1 MTENKKRVLSFVFL
15 AAFIALF
22 MMTVAFSVGVTTSRL
37 SAFAEININ
46 VKDSTDTTVIFSTLE
61 PTDTVGDL
69 KALVAASNEL
79 GAPAVE
85 EQMLVFGGHLLADA
99 DTLQDYSIQ
108 NNSTLHLMLFSGQG
122 TEADPYLIDT
132 KYHLIKFRDI
142 VNGSNGETQ
151 NTDAWAIL
159 TADIDLENQ
168 AWTPIGNDTDR
179 YAGTFD
185 GAGYTISGLNVNDST
200 LDNAGL
206 FGVIDG
212 GEGNGM
218 AIKDLTLEG
227 SIVGGTNTGSI
238 AGTAY
243 NFDILYCCNNAAVSG
258 LKKVGG
264 FIGYSHSGFSMRY
277 CYNSAAVS
285 ATDSSVNFVGGIVG
299 LNSVGEYEDCYN
311 TGAVTA
317 SLASGQAG
325 GIAGSM
331 NSSGLIARCYNV
343 GIVSGGDNGSS
354 GSNSGVVLASYSPL
368 RQTTEDNYYLENTA
382 LSSNGA
388 VSGLTAAEFGDP
400 ESFNGWDFDTVWV
413 ISYDSVLS
421 MSRPYL
427 FHTYVKYHDKD
438 GSGVVLRQPRTI
450 LGKTGI
456 LDPVIIQDLSE
467 NPAAGKAGYALV
479 GWATTNGGAQAYT
492 FNDYYYGAELDLYP
506 VYSAIPAVA
515 ASITTQPSDPDLRYG
530 YTSGS
535 ISVVATPDGGTEYAL
550 SYQWYSNTSESSV
563 AGTEIVGA
571 TSDVYNIPTG
581 YGTGSTHYYYCVVTA
596 TRQDNGETANTT
608 SNPVTVTVNKAIPAY
623 TEPSNLSGV
632 YGEKLS
638 TVVLPA
644 QWAWTN
650 PNATLYR
657 PTSSLKTY
665 EATFTPADTN
675 NYEIVTLYLTVTS
688 TKRPITVSYPSDTI
702 RYAVYHDADVWNALG
717 ADMVSHDFYIDIA
730 NKVPSDVFQTVVNL
744 DFVDKNGQRIYTE
757 RESIYY
763 DMRQLEAGTFRFAI
777 WLRDTENYYL
787 TGNDYLEDG
796 TVDLGEN
803 ALLIVQPWTITIT
816 PNNDQGKTYGAND
829 TTIYYSVG
837 DAAPVLIDDA
847 SNKEEIVLNSGALSR
862 VAGENAGDYAITL
875 GTLAL
880 TDAAVNANYVL
891 EIAEV
896 DYTISPRP
904 IYVVPNPAS
913 NTYGDGISTL
923 SARVYTDNTKATEL
937 LVLPDDDV
945 FTLSVSDYADAVL
958 PNDATYSIIVSSNN
972 ENYSVTSENGAY
984 TVNPRP
990 ITVTY
995 TATCVYEATYLD
1007 MDSWV
1012 ALGTTMGE
1020 NDYFFVV
1027 SNQVNTDPLF
1037 YDPTSGQDNGILN
1050 LDYYNAEADFYLWD
1064 RDDIDYALY
1073 LCEAGTYDFV
1083 VSLHNN
1089 NYVLESPIVL
1099 GQYAK
1104 IIINPWIITITPD
1117 GGQGKTYGENDTVIT
1132 YSVSEAAPGEEIVLN
1147 GGALSYSGGSNA
1159 GDHPIT
1165 LGSLALT
1172 NDPVNANYE
1181 LEIADVKYTIGKR
1194 TLSLININ
1202 EEPVRFTYDEN
1213 PMYLL
1218 HQFLT
1223 WGGEHFKADGQVGS
1237 LFAIVDGS
1245 VAEADDFIEAF
1256 TVLPYREESE
1266 GRVYLTDLIFSESY
1280 ANEIVTGIW
1289 QFEFREE
1296 GNNNNYSLT
1305 TSFDN
1310 NFKGNILQKPIY
1322 FTPDDAEKEYG
1333 QEDGAIA
1340 LIDAYKYMYAGL
1352 NPYGPFVETV
1362 INSDDDDFYDDLLY
1376 DNLFDLST
1384 SIGLSFSREEG
1395 ENVGTYTIN
1404 DLSCSSFGS
1413 GFSAN
1418 YGAAMG
1424 ALATFTI
1431 NKAAATIAVAPSA
1444 KAGLVY
1450 DGTYQELV
1458 TAGSGVVGGTLKYR
1472 VGDGMWTTDLPA
1484 ERNATSSESGYTVY
1498 YKVEPDGNHT
1508 GDIQGTLENI
1518 TIAKRPI
1525 TVRYTSGHKYV
1536 TYKDEAS
1543 WAVLSEEMSP
1553 PNDLHLVIDNMA
1565 QENDGIFA
1573 VLYIDFLDE
1582 NGLFVYED
1590 RHMYD
1595 MFNLE
1600 AGAYEMVAT
1609 LSNSNYELAEP
1620 IDVSAFRLFI
1630 LPRVITVTPDENQGK
1645 IYGDNDTTITYTVDY
1660 GNVLLGDEVA
1670 LNDGALSYS
1679 GGSDAGDHPI
1689 TLGNLALTDDAV
1701 NANYELVLSETPVL
1715 YTIAPKSIA
1724 GAEITLGT
1732 ALTYNGNA
1740 QTQTVSSVALDDFD
1754 LTYTVTGNI
1763 GTNAGEYILTVSG
1776 TGNFT
1781 GSETKAW
1788 SIGKKSISGAVI
1800 TLGNALIYN
1809 GDEQTQEV
1817 VSVVVDDSS
1826 ATYTVTENTGT
1837 DAGNYTLTVTGTGN
1851 YTGTATKEFGI
1862 GKKALTITANDKVVT
1877 YGDAPANGGVTYA
1890 GFVTG
1895 QDETILTGTLAY
1907 AFSYEQFG
1915 RAGEYDITVSGLTG
1929 DNYAITYVA
1938 GTLRVNK
1945 KAVEIGISP
1954 VVAIEGNVPD
1964 PATTITGLL
1973 NGDTATVIVRYS
1985 LGETVLTEKPT
1996 TAGAYVATAI
2006 LAEANYVAES
2016 KQANFVVK
2024 ATVVE
2029 APVEDTEEDTPVS
2042 ISSDDGFDPNAELV
2056 VRKLWSGE
2064 QEYKAVS
2071 DYVATNERIAG
2082 VYDVKLLLGGT
2093 PVHIDEPV
2101 TVRMRIPET
2110 MIGKEFS
2117 LVNLSGSVA
2126 ERIDY
2131 TVEGNYVVITT
2142 STLDQFA
2149 FVYAEGDGAFTP
2161 DLTWLY
2167 ILLGVLGGC
2176 LLIAAIIIFVFL
2188 KKKKD
2193 EEKKKAL
2200 ERKAEE

>member
-79 GAPAVE
+79 GTPAVE

-159 TADIDLENQ
+159 TANIDLENQ

-264 FIGYSHSGFSMRY
+264 FIGYSRSGFSMRY

-331 NSSGLIARCYNV
+331 SSSGLIARCYNV

-388 VSGLTAAEFGDP
+388 VSGLTAAEFGDS
-400 ESFNGWDFDTVWV
+400 ESFNNWDFDTVWV

-467 NPAAGKAGYALV
+467 NPAAGKEGYTLV

-608 SNPVTVTVNKAIPAY
+608 SNPVTV
-623 TEPSNLSGV
+623 
-632 YGEKLS
+632 
-638 TVVLPA
+638 
-644 QWAWTN
+644 
-650 PNATLYR
+650 
-657 PTSSLKTY
+657 
-665 EATFTPADTN
+665 
-675 NYEIVTLYLTVTS
+675 
-688 TKRPITVSYPSDTI
+688 
-702 RYAVYHDADVWNALG
+702 
-717 ADMVSHDFYIDIA
+717 
-730 NKVPSDVFQTVVNL
+730 
-744 DFVDKNGQRIYTE
+744 
-757 RESIYY
+757 
-763 DMRQLEAGTFRFAI
+763 
-777 WLRDTENYYL
+777 
-787 TGNDYLEDG
+787 
-796 TVDLGEN
+796 
-803 ALLIVQPWTITIT
+803 
-816 PNNDQGKTYGAND
+816 
-829 TTIYYSVG
+829 
-837 DAAPVLIDDA
+837 
-847 SNKEEIVLNSGALSR
+847 
-862 VAGENAGDYAITL
+862 
-875 GTLAL
+875 
-880 TDAAVNANYVL
+880 
-891 EIAEV
+891 
-896 DYTISPRP
+896 
-904 IYVVPNPAS
+904 
-913 NTYGDGISTL
+913 
-923 SARVYTDNTKATEL
+923 
-937 LVLPDDDV
+937 
-945 FTLSVSDYADAVL
+945 
-958 PNDATYSIIVSSNN
+958 
-972 ENYSVTSENGAY
+972 

-1582 NGLFVYED
+1582 NGLFVYGD

-1609 LSNSNYELAEP
+1609 LSNSNYELTEP
-1620 IDVSAFRLFI
+1620 IDVSAFRLYV

-1679 GGSDAGDHPI
+1679 EGSYAGVHPI

-1817 VSVVVDDSS
+1817 VSVVVDDLS

-1837 DAGNYTLTVTGTGN
+1837 DTGNYTLTVTGTGN
-1851 YTGTATKEFGI
+1851 YTGTVTKEFGI

-1907 AFSYEQFG
+1907 ACLYEQFG

-2176 LLIAAIIIFVFL
+2176 MLIAAIIIFVLL